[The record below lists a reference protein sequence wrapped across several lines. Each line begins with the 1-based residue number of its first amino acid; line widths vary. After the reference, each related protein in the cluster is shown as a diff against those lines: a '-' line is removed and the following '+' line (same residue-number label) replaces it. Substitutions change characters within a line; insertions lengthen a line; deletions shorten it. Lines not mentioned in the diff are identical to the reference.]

1 MSERVP
7 AISVLL
13 PVYNGAPYLTASID
27 SILSQTWQDFELI
40 IINDGSRDESAAI
53 IGSYVDPRIRYF
65 EQNNIGLA
73 ATLNRGIEL
82 ARGQFVARQDQ
93 DDISLPQRFDRQ
105 VEYLTLHPAC
115 GMVGTWADIWREGTT
130 TGRTLRHPAE
140 NALLQLEL
148 LFDNPFVHSSV
159 MIRKTLLLETGG
171 YAVDPRW
178 QPPED
183 FELWSRMA
191 CHSELANIPEPL
203 LIYREVAGSMS
214 RSTDPAFRERL
225 VNICCRNIRQ
235 MLGNQ
240 VDPGLIRGAACLLL
254 DLDDREKPPGALQ
267 LAQLMNALGRTM
279 QGRYPGYERQIRRR
293 LREYYHRM
301 LLVRLGRRYARPAAD
316 LCARVC
322 MYLLVR

>member
-1 MSERVP
+1 MSEQIP

-13 PVYNGAPYLTASID
+13 PVYNGAPYLAASID

-40 IINDGSRDESAAI
+40 IINDGSRDDSAEI
-53 IGSYVDPRIRYF
+53 IRSYRDPRIRYV
-65 EQNNIGLA
+65 EQENIGLA
-73 ATLNRGIEL
+73 ATLNRGIGL
-82 ARGQFVARQDQ
+82 AKGQYIARQDQ
-93 DDISLPQRFDRQ
+93 DDISLPQRFARQ
-105 VEYLTLHPAC
+105 AEYLTLHPAC
-115 GMVGTWADIWREGTT
+115 AMVGTWADIWREGGT

-159 MIRKTLLLETGG
+159 MIRKEVLQNTGG
-171 YAVDPRW
+171 YAVDPQW

-191 CHSELANIPEPL
+191 GQGELANIPEPL
-203 LIYREVAGSMS
+203 LIYREVGSSMS
-214 RSTDPAFRERL
+214 RSTDPAFWERV

-240 VDPGLIRGAACLLL
+240 ADPGLIRGAARLLL
-254 DLDDREKPPGALQ
+254 NLDDRETPPGAVR

-301 LLVRLGRRYARPAAD
+301 LLGRLGRRHTRFAAD

>member
-1 MSERVP
+1 MSKQIP

-13 PVYNGAPYLTASID
+13 PVYNGAPYLTESID

-40 IINDGSRDESAAI
+40 IINDGSRDESAEI
-53 IGSYVDPRIRYF
+53 IRSYRDPRIRYF
-65 EQNNIGLA
+65 EQENVGLA
-73 ATLNRGIEL
+73 ATLNRGIGL

-93 DDISLPQRFDRQ
+93 DDISLPQRFARQ
-105 VEYLTLHPAC
+105 AEYLMQHSAC
-115 GMVGTWADIWREGTT
+115 GMVGTWADIWREGAM

-159 MIRKTLLLETGG
+159 MIRTTLLRETGG
-171 YAVDPRW
+171 YAVGPQW

-191 CHSELANIPEPL
+191 FQGELANIPEPL
-203 LIYREVAGSMS
+203 LIYREVGGSMS
-214 RSTDPAFRERL
+214 RSTDPAFWERV

-240 VDPGLIRGAACLLL
+240 ADPELIRGAARLLL
-254 DLDDREKPPGALQ
+254 HLDDGETPPDAVQ
-267 LAQLMNALGRTM
+267 LAQLMNALGRIM
-279 QGRYPGYERQIRRR
+279 QERYPGYERQIKRR

-301 LLVRLGRRYARPAAD
+301 LSVRLKRGSSRPAAD
-316 LCARVC
+316 LYARLC